1 MLYAK
6 EYKNVFYINFQVITS
21 LSILSILLAKKI
33 LFLKVYSFKSLP
45 INYNNLIKNI
55 NINIL

>member
-21 LSILSILLAKKI
+21 ISILSILLAKKI
-33 LFLKVYSFKSLP
+33 LFLKLP
-45 INYNNLIKNI
+45 INYNNFIKNI